1 MEIILQKMEKTKKI
15 NLFERAFNLWGADAQ
30 VKMLNEEIGE
40 LLAAMG
46 KFDRRRVGVHDVITE
61 LADVSI
67 MVEQMAD
74 LFGYEEFEKEKDY
87 KLTRL
92 EERLNKYEREK
103 MNEIQ
108 KLAFENAREDF
119 FKDYANMK
127 NFDYSVW
134 E

>member
-1 MEIILQKMEKTKKI
+1 MEKTKKI
-15 NLFERAFNLWGADAQ
+15 NLFERAFNLCGADAQ

-46 KFDRRRVGVHDVITE
+46 KFDRSRVGVHDVITE

-67 MVEQMAD
+67 MVEQMAS

-92 EERLNKYEREK
+92 EERLNKYERER
-103 MNEIQ
+103 NERNS
-108 KLAFENAREDF
+108 EV
-119 FKDYANMK
+119 
-127 NFDYSVW
+127 SV
-134 E
+134 

>member
-1 MEIILQKMEKTKKI
+1 MEKTKKI

-40 LLAAMG
+40 LLAAIG
-46 KFDRRRVGVHDVITE
+46 KFDRSRVGVHDVITE

-67 MVEQMAD
+67 MVEQMAS

-92 EERLNKYEREK
+92 EERLNKYERER
-103 MNEIQ
+103 NERNS
-108 KLAFENAREDF
+108 EV
-119 FKDYANMK
+119 
-127 NFDYSVW
+127 SV
-134 E
+134 

>member
-30 VKMLNEEIGE
+30 VKMLSEEIGE

-46 KFDRRRVGVHDVITE
+46 KFDRRRVEVHDVITE

-74 LFGYEEFEKEKDY
+74 LFGYE
-87 KLTRL
+87 
-92 EERLNKYEREK
+92 
-103 MNEIQ
+103 
-108 KLAFENAREDF
+108 
-119 FKDYANMK
+119 
-127 NFDYSVW
+127 
-134 E
+134 

>member
-1 MEIILQKMEKTKKI
+1 MEKTKKI

-74 LFGYEEFEKEKDY
+74 LFGYEEFEKDY

-92 EERLNKYEREK
+92 EERLNKYERER
-103 MNEIQ
+103 NERNS
-108 KLAFENAREDF
+108 EV
-119 FKDYANMK
+119 
-127 NFDYSVW
+127 SV
-134 E
+134 

>member
-1 MEIILQKMEKTKKI
+1 MEKTKKI
-15 NLFERAFNLWGADAQ
+15 SLFERAFNLWGADAQ

-67 MVEQMAD
+67 MVEQMAT

-87 KLTRL
+87 KLNRL
-92 EERLNKYEREK
+92 EERLNKHGDNIK
-103 MNEIQ
+103 
-108 KLAFENAREDF
+108 
-119 FKDYANMK
+119 
-127 NFDYSVW
+127 
-134 E
+134 

>member
-1 MEIILQKMEKTKKI
+1 MEKTKKI
-15 NLFERAFNLWGADAQ
+15 SLFERAFNLWGADAQ
-30 VKMLNEEIGE
+30 VKMLHEEIGE

-67 MVEQMAD
+67 MVEQMAY

-92 EERLNKYEREK
+92 EERLNKYERER
-103 MNEIQ
+103 NERNS
-108 KLAFENAREDF
+108 EV
-119 FKDYANMK
+119 
-127 NFDYSVW
+127 SV
-134 E
+134 

>member
-1 MEIILQKMEKTKKI
+1 MEKTKKI

-61 LADVSI
+61 LEDVSI

-92 EERLNKYEREK
+92 EERLNKYERER
-103 MNEIQ
+103 NERNS
-108 KLAFENAREDF
+108 EV
-119 FKDYANMK
+119 
-127 NFDYSVW
+127 SV
-134 E
+134 

>member
-1 MEIILQKMEKTKKI
+1 MEIILQKMEKTKKT

-87 KLTRL
+87 QLTRL
-92 EERLNKYEREK
+92 EERLNKYERERIER
-103 MNEIQ
+103 NSEV
-108 KLAFENAREDF
+108 
-119 FKDYANMK
+119 
-127 NFDYSVW
+127 SV
-134 E
+134 

>member
-1 MEIILQKMEKTKKI
+1 MEKTKKI

-46 KFDRRRVGVHDVITE
+46 KFDRRRVEVHDVITE

-92 EERLNKYEREK
+92 EERLNKYERER
-103 MNEIQ
+103 NEQ
-108 KLAFENAREDF
+108 NSDV
-119 FKDYANMK
+119 
-127 NFDYSVW
+127 SV
-134 E
+134 